1 MKKKRAR
8 IRIYGIVQGVF
19 FRYNALEK
27 AKELQITGWV
37 KNESDET
44 VKIDAEGEEKNLQRF
59 IDWCH
64 NGPDQ
69 ASVNKVEIEWDDYKN
84 LFKNFK
90 IK

>member
-1 MKKKRAR
+1 
-8 IRIYGIVQGVF
+8 YGTVQGVF

-37 KNESDET
+37 KNESDKT
-44 VKIDAEGEEKNLQRF
+44 VKIDAEGEENNLQNF

-64 NGPDQ
+64 SGPDQ
-69 ASVNKVEIEWDDYKN
+69 ASIKKVEIEWGDYKN
-84 LFKNFK
+84 MSSNFK